1 MADMATEWAMNRYE
15 RIHGCPAI
23 LPGKPAIRGSLPSA
37 AFPLGPSIQRWTAR
51 EIPERHPHISRHAM
65 RAVFAFVAERGV
77 AFPAHVRDGRS
88 A

>member
-1 MADMATEWAMNRYE
+1 MAMAWAMNRYE
-15 RIHGCPAI
+15 RIHGGPAI
-23 LPGKPAIRGSLPSA
+23 LPGKPALRGSRPSA

-65 RAVFAFVAERGV
+65 RAAFAFAVECGV
-77 AFPAHVRDGRS
+77 AFPAPVRDGRS